1 MLDGRHW
8 QELQRILVEF
18 TTVSIEHGITPM
30 MLHIPMAASIYG
42 KYSTKESGTNW
53 RRELDAMVDRAKN
66 MENAMHLLSREVGIE
81 FVNLSS
87 PFRMK
92 AEEGQLLYEP
102 IDTHWSLTGREVAA
116 RYVASKLKAR
126 GL

>member
-1 MLDGRHW
+1 M
-8 QELQRILVEF
+8 I
-18 TTVSIEHGITPM
+18 
-30 MLHIPMAASIYG
+30 LHIPMAASIYA
-42 KYSTKESGTNW
+42 KYSTEESGSNW
-53 RRELDAMVDRAKN
+53 RSRREGRGGPCKKN
-66 MENAMHLLSREVGIE
+66 MENAMHILSREVGIE

-102 IDTHWSLTGREVAA
+102 IHTHWNLAGREVAA
-116 RYVASKLKAR
+116 HYVASKLKVR